1 MQWTLVIGGAKGL
14 GAEICRFLSAQ
25 GHAVIVHYNKSS
37 KEAEE
42 VAEICRKN
50 GTPAGTVQGDFATK
64 DSTLLF
70 TTRVLKKFPEIK
82 NIVYNVG
89 NYFIGPASETSV
101 EGWYDLFQ
109 SNLNAPFII
118 IQSLLPLIKKYRG
131 GIVTIG
137 TVGIGHVAAD
147 TYSTAYRCTKMGL
160 LMLTKSLAKELASSF
175 VNVNMV
181 SPGYL
186 ENSVDLPNQLPM
198 ARPALLIEAARLV
211 YFFLQDENKYIT
223 GQNIELAGGVKL

>member
-1 MQWTLVIGGAKGL
+1 MGWTLVTGGAKGL
-14 GAEICRFLSAQ
+14 GAEICRHLATQ
-25 GHAVIVHYNKSS
+25 GHSIAVHYNKSV

-42 VAEICRKN
+42 VAGFCIRAGVQAEII
-50 GTPAGTVQGDFATK
+50 QGDFSTK

-70 TTRVLKKFPEIK
+70 TTRLEKRIPQTK

-89 NYFIGPASETSV
+89 NYIIGPISKTTV
-101 EGWYDLFQ
+101 EDWYSLFQ
-109 SNLNAPFII
+109 TNLNAPFII
-118 IQSLLPLIKKYRG
+118 LHALLPLLIKNQG

-137 TVGIGHVAAD
+137 TAGIENVIAD
-147 TYSTAYRCTKMGL
+147 TYSTAYRCSKMGL

-186 ENSVDLPNQLPM
+186 ENSIDFPSHFPM
-198 ARPALLIEAARLV
+198 DRPATLNEVARMVAFLLLE
-211 YFFLQDENKYIT
+211 ENKYIT
-223 GQNIELAGGVKL
+223 GQNIEVAGGIKL